1 MSTFDGWETQLYGD
15 VMALPTKDELM
26 HFRTKGSK
34 NGVRRYQTESGE
46 WTPLGLKERK
56 AREGWGDSRAERKAN
71 KAVAKAEKR
80 AAKAERKAEKY
91 ARKTAKVDA
100 RKAKIAAKNEKKRLG
115 DITKLTDEELQK
127 KIARVKMEQEYK
139 ELTRSPL
146 LKNGEK
152 LVSSIL
158 EAKAKAADRA
168 DARAKLALDSRRV
181 EADIIKAKE
190 NTKRA
195 KADAAKAKE
204 DRKKMAQDRKA
215 GLADERA
222 AELQK
227 AKTAY
232 RETTI
237 RGGIAR
243 RINSKLNAGYKEMV
257 QSERRAKGEAAANR
271 IKSNEA
277 YKLSKDNKARDLK
290 DRNKGIKEYEA
301 EQRRQRKERE
311 KTKKEYER
319 RMKKLGGSPY
329 RNGLHL

>member
-15 VMALPTKDELM
+15 VMALPTGDELM

-56 AREGWGDSRAERKAN
+56 AREGWGESRKERKAN
-71 KAVAKAEKR
+71 RAVAKAEKR
-80 AAKAERKAEKY
+80 AAKAEQKSARY
-91 ARKTAKVDA
+91 AKKTAKIEA
-100 RKAKIAAKNEKKRLG
+100 RKARMAAFNEKKRLG

-158 EAKAKAADRA
+158 EAKARAADRA
-168 DARAKLALDSRRV
+168 DARAKMELDNRRV
-181 EADIIKAKE
+181 TADIVKARE

-204 DRKKMAQDRKA
+204 DRKKMKQDRKA

-232 RETTI
+232 RETTL
-237 RGGIAR
+237 RGGIVR
-243 RINSKLNAGYKEMV
+243 RLNTKMNAGLKEK
-257 QSERRAKGEAAANR
+257 QTAKRKAEGEAIANR
-271 IKSNEA
+271 IRSDA
-277 YKLSKDNKARDLK
+277 SRDLK
-290 DRNKGIKEYEA
+290 KRRADQLKNDLKPYEKEQE
-301 EQRRQRKERE
+301 RLRKERNKNRKAYE
-311 KTKKEYER
+311 KE
-319 RMKKLGGSPY
+319 MKKIKGWG
-329 RNGLHL
+329 